1 MSKRICIFTTINA
14 DGLLELLKRLH
25 YPDEAVERNTLIRV
39 AHGLLNDNAAGAFTD
54 EMIIC
59 EITKIQMLAK
69 KQMPADVKP
78 FVKKR
83 IVIFDDCDSTVA
95 IYIQTGEQHVRAS
108 NHVRPHRSDR
118 KL

>member
-14 DGLLELLKRLH
+14 DELLKTLKRLY
-25 YPDEAVERNTLIRV
+25 YPDEEVERNTLV
-39 AHGLLNDNAAGAFTD
+39 KLAHRLLNNSLPDETD
-54 EMIIC
+54 GIIIC

-69 KQMPADVKP
+69 KQMPANVKP

-83 IVIFDDCDSTVA
+83 IIIFDDCDSTVA